1 MLFFGAV
8 FMIYFLKLSA
18 GKGFWRNLRETDNA
32 LRTVAI
38 DYQKCYLKYQKAEW
52 ICSFYTGVKITE
64 SFLYSSD
71 ISTLRINTSA

>member
-38 DYQKCYLKYQKAEW
+38 DYQKCYLKYQKAELDLQ
-52 ICSFYTGVKITE
+52 
-64 SFLYSSD
+64 FLYRCKNNGICWS
-71 ISTLRINTSA
+71 I